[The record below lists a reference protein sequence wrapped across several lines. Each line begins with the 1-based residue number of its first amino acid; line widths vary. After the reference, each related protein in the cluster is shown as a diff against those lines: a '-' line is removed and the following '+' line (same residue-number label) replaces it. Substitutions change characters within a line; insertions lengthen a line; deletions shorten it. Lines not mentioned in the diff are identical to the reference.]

1 MTPASILVCRL
12 SALGDIVLTLPV
24 VSALRETFPE
34 ARIEYLAR
42 APHGRVLTSV
52 GALDALQ
59 IWPGPGEDLPAGV
72 RDRPWD
78 VVVDL
83 SASGRS
89 RRLLRTVRAGRL
101 LRVAKQPLERFWFV
115 HGRWVGADGSRLRP
129 VVDRYFETVAPLGVL
144 RSARQPRF
152 DVPAPPAD
160 GPVLLAPG
168 AGRAT
173 KCWPAERFAE
183 IAGRLAAE
191 GRGVRVVGSPAE
203 ADLVARVGAGAPNA
217 ERVVVQDLAELPARV
232 AGCPVAL
239 TNDSGLLHVAEA
251 CGASVLALFGPTHP
265 RLGFAPLGPNSRVV
279 HSGISCSP
287 CDLHGPKTCPRGHH
301 RCLGDVSVDLVWA
314 ELRSLREAVSAC

>member
-24 VSALRETFPE
+24 VSALRESFPN

-42 APHGRVLTSV
+42 EPHGRVLRSV
-52 GALDALQ
+52 AALDELRM
-59 IWPGPGEDLPAGV
+59 WPGPGEALPAAV
-72 RDRPWD
+72 RDRAFD

-89 RRLLRTVRAGRL
+89 RRLLRGVRAGRL
-101 LRVAKQPLERFWFV
+101 LRVAKQTLERFWFV
-115 HGRWVGADGSRLRP
+115 HGRWIGADGSRLRP

-152 DVPAPPAD
+152 DVASPSPD

-173 KCWPAERFAE
+173 KCWPAERFVE
-183 IAGRLAAE
+183 IAGRLATA
-191 GRGVRVVGSPAE
+191 GRRVRVVGSPAE
-203 ADLVARVGAGAPNA
+203 ADLVARVAAGAPDA
-217 ERVVVQDLAELPARV
+217 ECVVVEDLAELPERV

-251 CGASVLALFGPTHP
+251 CGAVVLALFGPTHP

-287 CDLHGPKTCPRGHH
+287 CDLHGPSVCPRGHH
-301 RCLGDVSVDLVWA
+301 RCLGDLSVDLVWS
-314 ELRSLREAVSAC
+314 ELRNLGEAVSGC